1 MRMVLLGPPGAGK
14 GTHAVDLSKKYGLP
28 HISTGEILR
37 AALKNGT
44 PTGLKAK
51 SFMDKGELVPDSV
64 VAGIVA
70 ERIALA
76 DCRKG
81 FILDGF
87 PRNLA
92 QARVLDETL
101 DGLREKLDAVLYL
114 ATQTKTILRRLTGR
128 RVCKNCAAVYNIFTM
143 PSKKEGICDVCGSA
157 LIQREDDQEKTILNR
172 LAVYEAQT
180 KDLIAYYKKRK
191 VLIAADGNMEREEGF
206 RALVEALQGVAR

>member
-1 MRMVLLGPPGAGK
+1 
-14 GTHAVDLSKKYGLP
+14 
-28 HISTGEILR
+28 
-37 AALKNGT
+37 
-44 PTGLKAK
+44 
-51 SFMDKGELVPDSV
+51 
-64 VAGIVA
+64 
-70 ERIALA
+70 
-76 DCRKG
+76 
-81 FILDGF
+81 
-87 PRNLA
+87 
-92 QARVLDETL
+92 VLDETL